1 MLIISDIS
9 ELDRTLSTKRKEFT
23 QVSLVPTMGNLHEG
37 HLKLVNMA
45 SKVSDFICVSIF
57 VNPLQFGPKED
68 FGFYPRTLEEDIEK
82 LKNTEC
88 SLLFLPNSD
97 DILRNIKEFKA
108 DPYLSS
114 ILCGKTRPNHF
125 DGVVTIVSRLFEL
138 FKPNDAFFGEK
149 DYQQLMII
157 QDFVTKQNLNLK
169 IHGVSTERESS
180 GLAKSS
186 RNNYLDNVE
195 REKAALIYKTLRKIR
210 EEIIRSENCDR
221 ALKEGRIFLKK
232 NNFKIDYLEALSKNT
247 LREPDTLDELI
258 LLCAAK
264 LNNVRLIDN
273 LRI

>member
-9 ELDRTLSTKRKEFT
+9 ELDRTLNAKRKEFT

-68 FGFYPRTLEEDIEK
+68 FGSYPRTLEEDIEK

-210 EEIIRSENCDR
+210 EEIIRSENCDQ
-221 ALKEGRIFLKK
+221 ALQEGRIFLKK